1 MLIVRRNFDVWDIR
15 WKEMPVS
22 QINDKKFFELYKKYI
37 NTQSETSFN
46 KQTVLSETEFKAAV
60 KRTKNPPAF
69 KFQKNMSL
77 MLIDQL
83 SQLTLKKRNEFVTEI
98 VRYAASN
105 TDQSTYFI
113 KVEG

>member
-1 MLIVRRNFDVWDIR
+1 
-15 WKEMPVS
+15 
-22 QINDKKFFELYKKYI
+22 
-37 NTQSETSFN
+37 
-46 KQTVLSETEFKAAV
+46 
-60 KRTKNPPAF
+60 
-69 KFQKNMSL
+69 

>member
-1 MLIVRRNFDVWDIR
+1 
-15 WKEMPVS
+15 MPVNLV
-22 QINDKKFFELYKKYI
+22 NDKKFFKLYEKYI
-37 NTQSETSFN
+37 NQQSDTSFN

-105 TDQSTYFI
+105 TDHSTYFI